1 MKKPPLSQA
10 SFKSST
16 RHGCHAIVKCP
27 NDHCGY
33 VGRSDSVKRHIKRK
47 HPDMNL
53 VPPTGPMVAPP
64 HVSLSNPRLASQ
76 KQSKS
81 IRSPKRCSQI
91 VRTKSSHVEQGIKAK
106 AATRSQLN
114 L

>member
-10 SFKSST
+10 SLKSSS

-47 HPDMNL
+47 HPVMHS
-53 VPPTGPMVAPP
+53 VPPTRPVVAPSQA
-64 HVSLSNPRLASQ
+64 SLGNPRSPPQ

-81 IRSPKRCSQI
+81 MRSPKRCSQS
-91 VRTKSSHVEQGIKAK
+91 VRTKRPRVEQGDKM
-106 AATRSQLN
+106 
-114 L
+114 

>member
-10 SFKSST
+10 SFKSSS

-47 HPDMNL
+47 HPDMHL
-53 VPPTGPMVAPP
+53 VPPTRPK
-64 HVSLSNPRLASQ
+64 VSPRQSLLGNVKATVVLYDSDEDREALCAMSQ
-76 KQSKS
+76 PAGCISLLEHEPDEAFS
-81 IRSPKRCSQI
+81 
-91 VRTKSSHVEQGIKAK
+91 V
-106 AATRSQLN
+106 
-114 L
+114 

>member
-10 SFKSST
+10 SLKSSS

-47 HPDMNL
+47 HPDMHL
-53 VPPTGPMVAPP
+53 VPPTRPVVAPSQA
-64 HVSLSNPRLASQ
+64 SLGNPRSPSL
-76 KQSKS
+76 KQTKS
-81 IRSPKRCSQI
+81 MRSPKRCSQS
-91 VRTKSSHVEQGIKAK
+91 VRSKRSHVEQGAK
-106 AATRSQLN
+106 VQEATRSQGN